1 MQLPLDTGNERGVV
15 TLDTSFLLFSISLGL
30 DQAVT
35 VNSAKSTGA
44 LEPSASHHV
53 QQFHWSSSSIFK
65 VSKKKKLYKALV
77 KS

>member
-1 MQLPLDTGNERGVV
+1 M
-15 TLDTSFLLFSISLGL
+15 LDTSFLLFSISLGL
-30 DQAVT
+30 DQVVT

-65 VSKKKKLYKALV
+65 VLKKITLQG
-77 KS
+77 SC